1 MGFSKKDLLMV
12 NLLAGDDG
20 SVTRQHGV
28 NYGLGDDVGLELGF
42 VDVEGTVESQEVVR
56 R

>member
-1 MGFSKKDLLMV
+1 VGFSKKDLLMV
-12 NLLAGDDG
+12 SLLAGDDG
-20 SVTRQHGV
+20 SVTKQHEVYYGV
-28 NYGLGDDVGLELGF
+28 GDDVGLELGD